1 MILCIRS
8 PLKTVSILSDVYDRE
23 LVATIGWAKQVSWPM
38 VIMIPL
44 KRDSDDNYDHCTVIQ
59 VPGFTDLTLNDQM
72 KLLQSSWTEVAQ
84 LFTNLSVIPTR
95 SNSFWLYNTHLVTTC
110 QRVRRNTCNNKILV
124 RFPNPLAPGS
134 DIQIHVSWETRLQN
148 MCNEQ

>member
-1 MILCIRS
+1 
-8 PLKTVSILSDVYDRE
+8 
-23 LVATIGWAKQVSWPM
+23 
-38 VIMIPL
+38 MIPL

-110 QRVRRNTCNNKILV
+110 QRVRRNTCNNKICATNNDWNGKSWQVLTLTLV
-124 RFPNPLAPGS
+124 YRSLPKLGS
-134 DIQIHVSWETRLQN
+134 LNFATDFSLSQVQVGFFKEMS
-148 MCNEQ
+148 CNDLDYHRPTVRVVA

>member
-23 LVATIGWAKQVSWPM
+23 LVATIGWAKQVLWPM
-38 VIMIPL
+38 VMMIYL
-44 KRDSDDNYDHCTVIQ
+44 KRDSDDNWYDHCTVFQ

-72 KLLQSSWTEVAQ
+72 KLLQSSWTEVVQ

-95 SNSFWLYNTHLVTTC
+95 FNSFWLHNNTHYCLPT
-110 QRVRRNTCNNKILV
+110 
-124 RFPNPLAPGS
+124 S
-134 DIQIHVSWETRLQN
+134 ETKYPQPQN
-148 MCNEQ
+148 MCNKQWLKWKILAGAHPHPRLPVSPQAGQP